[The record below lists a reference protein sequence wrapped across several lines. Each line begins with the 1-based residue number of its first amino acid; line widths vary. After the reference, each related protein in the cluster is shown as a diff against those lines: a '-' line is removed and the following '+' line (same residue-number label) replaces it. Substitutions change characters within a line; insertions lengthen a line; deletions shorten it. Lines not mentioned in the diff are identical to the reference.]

1 MTTETEVPPTIPRTA
16 TTLRETATN
25 LKSTHGKP
33 NWTMPR
39 PGSGI
44 VLWCNGDKSGGKR
57 FALVDRIYD
66 SSIDITLFG
75 NGMTQGR
82 QGVKHIDD
90 PSLKVVSVPNSGG
103 LFEIT
108 PFEQDLNKLLRKD
121 A

>member
-1 MTTETEVPPTIPRTA
+1 MTTETEAPPTIPRTA
-16 TTLRETATN
+16 PTPPVSHKA
-25 LKSTHGKP
+25 KADKP

-66 SSIDITLFG
+66 GSIDVTLFG

-108 PFEQDLNKLLRKD
+108 PIEQKMNKIFDER
-121 A
+121 